1 MATLER
7 YGPAGH
13 DLVMLDEGRGRISVG
28 TSAQNDLVIDSDAA
42 VSRVHAVLE
51 HVGPA
56 WCITDVGSSN
66 GTTVNGERIFG
77 PRLLADRDEIVIGRT
92 RLVVR
97 DAGARGDVTTEPL
110 RAPPVRTPGEQR
122 VLVELCRPVL
132 SGQAF
137 TPPSSVRAIADAL
150 YVTESAV
157 KQHLDRLYDK
167 FGIQVD
173 AGGSRR
179 VLLANEAIQSAAVS
193 RKDLQPPERDAT

>member
-7 YGPAGH
+7 FGPAGH
-13 DLVMLDEGRGRISVG
+13 DLVMVDEGRGRISVG
-28 TSAQNDLVIDSDAA
+28 TSAHNDLVIDSDAA

-66 GTTVNGERIFG
+66 GTTVNGERHIRASAAVR
-77 PRLLADRDEIVIGRT
+77 PRRDRHRTDAAGRP
-92 RLVVR
+92 RR
-97 DAGARGDVTTEPL
+97 RGQGRRHHGAPAGRPGAYAGRAARAR
-110 RAPPVRTPGEQR
+110 RALP
-122 VLVELCRPVL
+122 PVL

-137 TPPSSVRAIADAL
+137 TPPSSVRTIADAL

-193 RKDLQPPERDAT
+193 LKDLQPPERDAT